1 MLAMIGFVAVAALL
15 LTVWALDDDSQP
27 ATFKTHTPGE
37 PSATTVPAPTGDPAA
52 GWERVV
58 APFGGQGAD
67 DVVVGPDGTLLAV
80 GRDETGAALVMRS
93 SDGRSWQR
101 KGSFR
106 ADTGLTAPPPV
117 AELSIS
123 VADGQVFVGG
133 AEGLW
138 RSVNGWQW
146 DLVLMASS
154 ESAPFI
160 REVGDRDD
168 VLVAV
173 GAHLRLASD
182 GGWGSTPLVLLSDDG
197 TRWENA
203 ALPTPEPSPADGD
216 GLPAGAVVSVASN
229 GDRLVAVGHRDQAG
243 LTWASTDGRTWELSD
258 ALTTMAASVDDV
270 LWLDDRWVAVGA
282 GPAGEPAAW
291 SSSDGGS
298 WTALELAG
306 LTTGSGG
313 LTQLASGH
321 GSLAALAGPT
331 LDAEAQVWV
340 STDGGASWTAA
351 RARPEDGDG
360 AVLARSL
367 DATADGWM
375 AVGSDAWLW
384 PGAST
389 PAIVSPSSPPV
400 SAAPDQSAP
409 WPPRGSLGD
418 AAPSVPPF
426 EAADATEQAV
436 VDAVYA
442 AFGGG
447 PYVAGDAER
456 FEGDLEGAFDEAT
469 EIYPEH
475 AEGIRAAVY
484 EVTIVSDTE
493 AEVVFDIIDDG
504 KLVTATT
511 TGRVVL
517 LDGTWTIAQATICEM
532 MSRGGLRCP

>member
-1 MLAMIGFVAVAALL
+1 
-15 LTVWALDDDSQP
+15 
-27 ATFKTHTPGE
+27 
-37 PSATTVPAPTGDPAA
+37 
-52 GWERVV
+52 
-58 APFGGQGAD
+58 
-67 DVVVGPDGTLLAV
+67 
-80 GRDETGAALVMRS
+80 MRS

-101 KGSFR
+101 KGTFR

-160 REVGDRDD
+160 REVVDRDD

-291 SSSDGGS
+291 SRRDGVSG
-298 WTALELAG
+298 TARVLAG

-313 LTQLASGH
+313 LTQLAGGP
-321 GSLAALAGPT
+321 GSLAAMAGPT

-375 AVGSDAWLW
+375 AVGSDAW
-384 PGAST
+384 
-389 PAIVSPSSPPV
+389 
-400 SAAPDQSAP
+400 
-409 WPPRGSLGD
+409 
-418 AAPSVPPF
+418 
-426 EAADATEQAV
+426 
-436 VDAVYA
+436 
-442 AFGGG
+442 
-447 PYVAGDAER
+447 
-456 FEGDLEGAFDEAT
+456 
-469 EIYPEH
+469 
-475 AEGIRAAVY
+475 
-484 EVTIVSDTE
+484 
-493 AEVVFDIIDDG
+493 
-504 KLVTATT
+504 
-511 TGRVVL
+511 
-517 LDGTWTIAQATICEM
+517 
-532 MSRGGLRCP
+532 